1 MKYKK
6 SNKLIFK
13 LVPLVI
19 LLAISFLYCLYN
31 LNNNAVY
38 YSRYTPHSKDKNPEL
53 IMVVSHLDKIKLP
66 FHKNYRVNLD
76 GNPALVLNKNY
87 ILQKNENKVELSDS
101 KLFSDEGYI
110 YYYSETGQY
119 LYATNNKTWK
129 KDYSNIRKQEAMQ
142 TVSKIIDPIV
152 KAQHKPKINLQ
163 WLFDWKYKDRFQ

>member
-1 MKYKK
+1 MISKRKK
-6 SNKLIFK
+6 CILTII
-13 LVPLVI
+13 VI
-19 LLAISFLYCLYN
+19 LVVSSISILYCLSN

-53 IMVVSHLDKIKLP
+53 IMVVSHLDKIKLL

-142 TVSKIIDPIV
+142 TVSKIIDPII
-152 KAQHKPKINLQ
+152 KAQPKPKINLQ

>member
-1 MKYKK
+1 M
-6 SNKLIFK
+6 
-13 LVPLVI
+13 
-19 LLAISFLYCLYN
+19 
-31 LNNNAVY
+31 NA
-38 YSRYTPHSKDKNPEL
+38 EL

-66 FHKNYRVNLD
+66 FHKNYKVNLD

-87 ILQKNENKVELSDS
+87 ILQKNENKIELSDS

-129 KDYSNIRKQEAMQ
+129 KDYSNIRKQEAIQ

-152 KAQHKPKINLQ
+152 KAQPKPKINLQ

>member
-1 MKYKK
+1 MISKRKK
-6 SNKLIFK
+6 CILTII
-13 LVPLVI
+13 VI
-19 LLAISFLYCLYN
+19 LVVSSISILYCLSN

-101 KLFSDEGYI
+101 KLFSDEGY
-110 YYYSETGQY
+110 
-119 LYATNNKTWK
+119 
-129 KDYSNIRKQEAMQ
+129 D
-142 TVSKIIDPIV
+142 
-152 KAQHKPKINLQ
+152 
-163 WLFDWKYKDRFQ
+163 

>member
-1 MKYKK
+1 MISKRKK
-6 SNKLIFK
+6 CILTII
-13 LVPLVI
+13 VI
-19 LLAISFLYCLYN
+19 LVVSSISILYCLSN

-142 TVSKIIDPIV
+142 TVSKIIDPII
-152 KAQHKPKINLQ
+152 KAQPKPKINLQ

>member
-1 MKYKK
+1 MISKRKK
-6 SNKLIFK
+6 CILTII
-13 LVPLVI
+13 VI
-19 LLAISFLYCLYN
+19 LVVSSISILYCLSN

-142 TVSKIIDPIV
+142 TVSKIIDPII
-152 KAQHKPKINLQ
+152 KAQPKQKINLQ